1 MRVYRGLM
9 SKKGQNTEEIAKK
22 MAEYA
27 KRIFTDY
34 EFAKSEFANAGVELD
49 QRVHQE
55 MISGYKSLENS
66 ANKVFRQGAQ
76 EPMRG
81 VGGVVYF

>member
-1 MRVYRGLM
+1 M
-9 SKKGQNTEEIAKK
+9 SKKRQNTEEIAKK

-55 MISGYKSLENS
+55 MISGYKSLEN
-66 ANKVFRQGAQ
+66 
-76 EPMRG
+76 
-81 VGGVVYF
+81 